1 MVTGSAF
8 RLSRLPQN
16 LGYGQRWG
24 HLTVYRNGP
33 ATGSSHRLST
43 HHSALL
49 PPSIPLVEVT
59 PPFHPTHRPNGDC
72 PSAISP
78 NLANCQEPPNP
89 RGPHNVLVCRLL
101 WQSQRIG
108 MSSEVPYARLVEQVL
123 NLTEYASLHD
133 YGTTT
138 DQRMSS
144 I

>member
-1 MVTGSAF
+1 MVTGSGF
-8 RLSRLPQN
+8 GESSLPQN
-16 LGYGQRWG
+16 RGIGQRWV
-24 HLTVYRNGP
+24 HRTMYRDGP
-33 ATGSSHRLST
+33 ATSSSHRLST
-43 HHSALL
+43 HHSSPL

-78 NLANCQEPPNP
+78 SLAKWQKQSRP
-89 RGPHNVLVCRLL
+89 RRQRNILVCRLL

-123 NLTEYASLHD
+123 NLTEYATLHD
-133 YGTTT
+133 NGTTT